1 MPWEYSVDVYAA
13 GLVMCE
19 LNAGK
24 PIIPKGADAGTTLAL
39 LHTFK
44 GALPHHLA
52 QYAAQ
57 TTNLPFTPAMLGSA
71 LPIWSGHWKLDVQKL
86 GISQT
91 RLTELG
97 KAKVNRDI
105 ATATADVGGVY
116 FLELTDQL
124 LEYDP
129 AQRPRAVDALKH
141 DYFSHKFPQP
151 TLARRR

>member
-13 GLVMCE
+13 GLIMHE

-24 PIIPKGADAGTTLAL
+24 PIIPKGANAGTTLAL

-44 GALPHHLA
+44 GPLPQHLA
-52 QYAAQ
+52 QHATQ
-57 TTNLPFTPAMLGSA
+57 TTDLPFTPVMLRSNQ
-71 LPIWSGHWKLDVQKL
+71 PIWSHQLDIQRL

-97 KAKVNRDI
+97 NAKVKRDI

-129 AQRPRAVDALKH
+129 AKRPKAKDALKH
-141 DYFSHKFPQP
+141 GYFSHNFPQP
-151 TLARRR
+151 ALARRR